1 MSEYNITTFW
11 QVAKITCYCYLI
23 KYNFFAMFEWFCWTR
38 VRKLGQRAFF
48 LDALVLFQGQGG
60 SESTRAVGVHTLYL
74 SFFLRGQ
81 DGWFYIAFYKDIIEL
96 TFNRKLYISPQTLS
110 AAFTTNMMYVEG
122 PYKTSVVIN
131 IHDYKWQK
139 IQQNFVQSPNQSN
152 HF

>member
-23 KYNFFAMFEWFCWTR
+23 KYNFFAMFEWFCWTG

-74 SFFLRGQ
+74 SFFLHGK

-96 TFNRKLYISPQTLS
+96 TFNRKLYISPQTLP
-110 AAFTTNMMYVEG
+110 AAFPTNLKYVEG

-131 IHDYKWQK
+131 IHDYKWQE
-139 IQQNFVQSPNQSN
+139 IQRNFVQSPNQSN